1 MNHTCEYASATD
13 DTDKC
18 SHKPQYG
25 CYCYKHRRLYLLEN
39 DEIRRDRYTGL
50 AKDYLRSDL
59 QKYAYTYVKRDSKVF
74 TLKKPEVFALVDRFL
89 RCLEAYSN
97 HVKQITRVQAWC
109 RGRHQRSLISARQC
123 NNSEDFFT
131 FEEVSKIDP
140 LYYYSYEDT
149 QGFRWGFDV
158 RSLHRLNQLLYPN
171 PYTTEKIPPEIIG
184 DVTRTMALLEKN
196 PKFEPILDHVVRDR
210 ETAIKQRVVDL
221 FSLIEQSGYT
231 CHVEWFLTLSLLRLK
246 ELYKQLEDLWNYR
259 AQLTHTMKRL
269 ICPPDGRMFQLSPA
283 IIMSYDSKPDIQEI
297 ILGEVWKFRE
307 ANEANMKLGFMYFM
321 IGFGYVSRDCY
332 IAHQDWLNFVGN

>member
-1 MNHTCEYASATD
+1 MNQTCEYASETD

-18 SHKPQYG
+18 SHKPHYG

-39 DEIRRDRYTGL
+39 NEIRKDRYTGL
-50 AKDYLRSDL
+50 AKDYLRADL
-59 QKYAYTYVKRDSKVF
+59 QMYAYTHIKRDPTIF
-74 TLKKPEVFALVDRFL
+74 TLKKPKVFAMVDQFL
-89 RCLEAYSN
+89 GCLCAYAGDI
-97 HVKQITRVQAWC
+97 KQITMIQALY
-109 RGRHQRSLISARQC
+109 RGKHQRTLISERHC
-123 NNSEDFFT
+123 NNTEDFFT
-131 FEEVSKIDP
+131 FEEISKIDP
-140 LYYYSYEDT
+140 LYYYSYEDS

-171 PYTTEKIPPEIIG
+171 PYTTEKIPSEIIT

-196 PKFEPILDHVVRDR
+196 PKFEPILDHVIRDR
-210 ETAIKQRVVDL
+210 ATAIKQRVVDL

-231 CHVEWFLTLSLLRLK
+231 CHVEWFLRLSLRRLK

-259 AQLTHTMKRL
+259 AQLTHAMKRL
-269 ICPPDGRMFQLSPA
+269 ICPPDGRMFQISPS
-283 IIMSYDSKPDIQEI
+283 IIMSYDSKQDLQEI
-297 ILGEVWKFRE
+297 ILGEVCKFKQST
-307 ANEANMKLGFMYFM
+307 EANMKLGFMYFM